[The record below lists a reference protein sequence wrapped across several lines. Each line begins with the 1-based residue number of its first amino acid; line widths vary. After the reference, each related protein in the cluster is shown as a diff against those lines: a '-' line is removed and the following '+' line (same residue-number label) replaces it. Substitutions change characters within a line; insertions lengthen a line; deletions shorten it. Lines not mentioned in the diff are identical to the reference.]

1 MIKENNPLLS
11 VKNIKEKYYPEQISA
26 MILKQLKGKWSKY
39 SNQKIKDIVI
49 TVPVYF
55 NQNQRNLTT
64 KAGNI
69 ASFENI
75 DITNCSCLWIW
86 K

>member
-1 MIKENNPLLS
+1 
-11 VKNIKEKYYPEQISA
+11 
-26 MILKQLKGKWSKY
+26 MILKKLKEDAESY
-39 SNQKIKDIVI
+39 LNHQIKDVVI

-69 ASFENI
+69 SSFENI
-75 DITNCSCLWIW
+75 DITNCSCLWI
-86 K
+86 

>member
-1 MIKENNPLLS
+1 M
-11 VKNIKEKYYPEQISA
+11 V
-26 MILKQLKGKWSKY
+26 LKQLKGKWNKY

-64 KAGNI
+64 KEGNI

-75 DITNCSCLWIW
+75 DITNCSC
-86 K
+86 

>member
-1 MIKENNPLLS
+1 
-11 VKNIKEKYYPEQISA
+11 

-55 NQNQRNLTT
+55 NQNQKNLTT

>member
-1 MIKENNPLLS
+1 
-11 VKNIKEKYYPEQISA
+11 

-69 ASFENI
+69 SSFENI
-75 DITNCSCLWIW
+75 DITNLLMDLII
-86 K
+86 KIIKFVFLI